1 MQSLSDAIHE
11 ALVGG
16 QLPCA
21 KAFVIARRFGVE
33 PIKVGQEA
41 DVLDVRLSKCQLGL
55 FGYGSKAEG
64 KHRRVKPMQNVPP
77 RLADAIH
84 TAVGPGGKLTCEG
97 AWRVAKEL
105 HVSRQQVS
113 DAAEGLGVRII
124 SCQLGAF

>member
-1 MQSLSDAIHE
+1 MQSISDAIHE
-11 ALVGG
+11 ALADGH
-16 QLPCA
+16 LPCA
-21 KAFVIARRFGVE
+21 KAFVIARRLSVE
-33 PIKVGQEA
+33 PITVGQEA
-41 DVLDVRLSKCQLGL
+41 DALDIRLSKCQLGL

-64 KHRRVKPMQNVPP
+64 THRRVKPMENVPP
-77 RLADAIH
+77 RLAQAIR
-84 TAVGPGGKLTCEG
+84 AALGPGGKLTCEA